1 MRAPPRSD
9 ESGLGLRS
17 RALPALLVLLAVLAG
32 LSPARA
38 APVTTQAPLP
48 IAQAAP
54 AAARAPGPLSTD
66 GITSRSG
73 YDWPVAG
80 DGGDPA
86 VLRRFDPPPLPW
98 LPGHRGVDLAAE
110 VGAPV
115 RAAGPGTV
123 AFAGMVA
130 GRPVVSIQ
138 HPDGLRTTYEPV
150 APTVQAGDAVERGDE
165 IGRLDGAG
173 SHCESACLHWGVR
186 TGTDDY
192 LDPLVLLGAEVVI
205 RLYPPAQG

>member
-1 MRAPPRSD
+1 M
-9 ESGLGLRS
+9 
-17 RALPALLVLLAVLAG
+17 
-32 LSPARA
+32 ARA
-38 APVTTQAPLP
+38 APVMT
-48 IAQAAP
+48 
-54 AAARAPGPLSTD
+54 RAPDLVSTD
-66 GITSRSG
+66 STASRSG

-80 DGGDPA
+80 DGGDPT
-86 VLRRFDPPPLPW
+86 VLRGFDPPPLPW

-110 VGAPV
+110 LSAPV

-150 APTVQAGDAVERGDE
+150 TPTVQAGDAVETGDL
-165 IGRLDGAG
+165 IGRLDDAG